1 MHADNT
7 LVFSPLTVTATRNQQ
22 NSRLVS
28 STLIN
33 RQDIERKQLNSIE
46 QALRGIAGINIVNNG
61 GLGKN
66 TSVFL
71 RGTESDHVLV
81 LIDGVRT
88 GSATTGGAAWQH
100 LPISEIES
108 IEVIRGPK
116 SSLYGADAIGGIIHI
131 HTRNAAG
138 STSAIN
144 PVIAVGGGNYGHYK
158 LEGGVSGA
166 VDRAWYNAHL
176 SYQANE
182 GFNSCAGALN
192 YGCFT
197 NEPDR
202 DGYQNYSGTLR
213 SGYQFTDWL
222 SLEGHALYSGGETEF
237 DGSFV
242 NEGDFAQ
249 LVYGGKVTIQALE
262 FWRIELSG
270 GESRD
275 GSTNYLNGVKQSI
288 FDTQCVSFSALN
300 NFSLAA
306 EHFR

>member
-1 MHADNT
+1 MASPFLLSTIPTKVHADNT

-116 SSLYGADAIGGIIHI
+116 SSWIH
-131 HTRNAAG
+131 
-138 STSAIN
+138 
-144 PVIAVGGGNYGHYK
+144 
-158 LEGGVSGA
+158 VS
-166 VDRAWYNAHL
+166 D
-176 SYQANE
+176 
-182 GFNSCAGALN
+182 
-192 YGCFT
+192 
-197 NEPDR
+197 
-202 DGYQNYSGTLR
+202 
-213 SGYQFTDWL
+213 
-222 SLEGHALYSGGETEF
+222 
-237 DGSFV
+237 
-242 NEGDFAQ
+242 
-249 LVYGGKVTIQALE
+249 
-262 FWRIELSG
+262 
-270 GESRD
+270 
-275 GSTNYLNGVKQSI
+275 
-288 FDTQCVSFSALN
+288 
-300 NFSLAA
+300 
-306 EHFR
+306 